1 MKDWE
6 LHLALQDPQDPIHD
20 DIERALRA
28 DDERRER
35 EAQTGEPAP
44 RARDD
49 WPNPWRIQVRGHPA
63 RVRGAGWREA
73 IREAVTAAYPQAP
86 FPSPPEGTKFSV
98 EMILRMTPKDLARA
112 CDLDNFA
119 KPVLDTLFTS
129 QNVTRL
135 NGVLLPGVNDTWVFR
150 LVLEKIGVKT
160 PQEQGADITVTWH
173 PWGTPDLRTS

>member
-35 EAQTGEPAP
+35 EAQ
-44 RARDD
+44 RVHDD

-63 RVRGAGWREA
+63 RVKSVGWREA

-86 FPSPPEGTKFSV
+86 FPSPPDGTKFSV
-98 EMILRMTPKDLARA
+98 EMIFRMTPNALAGA

-173 PWGTPDLRTS
+173 PPGTPDLRIP